1 MEGAMKLLLRRSQKP
16 NALGKVKFTLT
27 VRAELT
33 DEEKTA
39 IRAYRF
45 GRVLLY
51 ERSTFGRRILSW
63 LNVVA
68 FIRHWLTNLTI
79 TVSDLEC
86 GKRID
91 CKDILHMLSVEAEI
105 KEAAA
110 TFKAI
115 LESARH
121 FGGEEVIEFE

>member
-1 MEGAMKLLLRRSQKP
+1 MKLLLRRSQKP
-16 NALGKVKFTLT
+16 GALGKVKFTLT

-33 DEEKTA
+33 EEEKSA

-45 GRVLLY
+45 GRTLLY
-51 ERSTFGRRILSW
+51 ERRTFRGKIVGW
-63 LNVVA
+63 LTA
-68 FIRHWLTNLTI
+68 FSLIRHWLTNLTI

-121 FGGEEVIEFE
+121 FGGEEIVELD

>member
-16 NALGKVKFTLT
+16 GVLGKVKFTLT

-33 DEEKTA
+33 DDEKTA

-51 ERSTFGRRILSW
+51 ERRPFGRRILSW
-63 LNVVA
+63 LNVLA
-68 FIRHWLTNLTI
+68 YIRHWLMNLTI

-86 GKRID
+86 GKRIE

-121 FGGEEVIEFE
+121 FGGEEVIELK

>member
-1 MEGAMKLLLRRSQKP
+1 MKLLLRRTQKP
-16 NALGKVKFTLT
+16 GLLGKVTFTLT

-33 DEEKTA
+33 DEERTS

-45 GRVLLY
+45 GKTLLY
-51 ERSTFGRRILSW
+51 ERKTFGRRILRFLDLFS
-63 LNVVA
+63 

-115 LESARH
+115 LEAASR
-121 FGGEEVIEFE
+121 FGGEEILDFA

>member
-16 NALGKVKFTLT
+16 GVLGKIKFTLT

-45 GRVLLY
+45 GRTLLY
-51 ERSTFGRRILSW
+51 ERRTFTGKIIGW
-63 LNVVA
+63 LNVFS

-91 CKDILHMLSVEAEI
+91 CKDILHMLSVESEI

-121 FGGEEVIEFE
+121 FGGEEVIELE